1 MLQTLGLGLAIVEND
16 PERFFELMPAAV
28 GVFELFGHSNYRNA
42 CTLFLLQ
49 WNLWKQNGHPA
60 YVWLLDNFKA
70 CSEEYGE
77 SAIHRLMMHIRE
89 WDYREDN
96 ISRRWAESR
105 TAAHCFQK
113 LEVSATHRDTY
124 VKWYTV
130 LGPPDEIIRLTE
142 EFDRLCV
149 LADYQELEALVGSP
163 GFSAESMRTDDL
175 TFWTDLP
182 LNLATSFE
190 AASNRIQQLKGK
202 LQRPID
208 PDAFRALD
216 HDLLFN

>member
-1 MLQTLGLGLAIVEND
+1 MSLAIAEND
-16 PERFFELMPAAV
+16 TERFFELLPAAI

-42 CTLFLLQ
+42 CSLFLLQ
-49 WNLWKQNGHPA
+49 WNSWKRLRHPA
-60 YVWLLDNFKA
+60 YVWLLGHFKA

-96 ISRRWAESR
+96 IARRWAESR
-105 TAAHCFQK
+105 TAAFCFQK
-113 LEVSATHRDTY
+113 LGVSSTHRETY
-124 VKWYTV
+124 VKWHSG
-130 LGPPDEIIRLTE
+130 LGPSDEILRLSE

-149 LADYQELEALVGSP
+149 LADYQELEALIGTP
-163 GFSAESMRTDDL
+163 GFTADSMRTDDL
-175 TFWTDLP
+175 TYWTDLP
-182 LNLATSFE
+182 LNLAASFE
-190 AASNRIQQLKGK
+190 VASSRINQLKAK

-216 HDLLFN
+216 HDLLFS